1 MYHETIQDVNP
12 FYDQISYSYSGSVQL
27 EEILHFLDLAFPKWK
42 TNGSLG
48 AFAPEFVMW
57 ILDHSSESYQND
69 SFFDFLKFV
78 YFQIAEEYPKYEESQ
93 AFSFDLECIEYFPE
107 DSAAFCET
115 LSDDEYNGE
124 LEKHKASRR
133 GDTPFYFEFNYP
145 SLSTL

>member
-1 MYHETIQDVNP
+1 MYQETIQDINP

-42 TNGSLG
+42 TNGGLG
-48 AFAPEFVMW
+48 AFAPEFVIW

-78 YFQIAEEYPKYEESQ
+78 YFEIADEYSKYEESQ
-93 AFSFDLECIEYFPE
+93 AFSFELECIKYFSE
-107 DSAAFCET
+107 DSEAFYET
-115 LSDDEYNGE
+115 LSEDEYKVE
-124 LEKHKASRR
+124 LEKFEASRR
-133 GDTPFYFEFNYP
+133 EVTPFYFEFNYP